1 LVSLGGGEPNHW
13 NSPPVTDH
21 YSSQEVQKCLHANSV
36 QWTFKPPRTL
46 NFGGAHE
53 PLVQSTKRAL
63 FNPLDQ
69 EKEDFRNPTEDVL
82 RTLLY
87 EMAGLLNT
95 RPQVPIQLISVR
107 WRRMISC
114 TELQLLI
121 CQPGSIFMLSW
132 GITKIIISVLLISS
146 GISGKPS
153 HLQSLVSRKKW
164 KIRWPNFEV
173 RDVVRVTRTSDE
185 PSELLVM

>member
-1 LVSLGGGEPNHW
+1 LIYEGATGHVPLHLVAVYGSSIASLTHLYFAFIVCGIRLDLLLPVNPTFWQLNEFGWFTEGASEELWNRLVSLGGGEPNHW

-107 WRRMISC
+107 
-114 TELQLLI
+114 
-121 CQPGSIFMLSW
+121 
-132 GITKIIISVLLISS
+132 
-146 GISGKPS
+146 
-153 HLQSLVSRKKW
+153 
-164 KIRWPNFEV
+164 
-173 RDVVRVTRTSDE
+173 
-185 PSELLVM
+185 